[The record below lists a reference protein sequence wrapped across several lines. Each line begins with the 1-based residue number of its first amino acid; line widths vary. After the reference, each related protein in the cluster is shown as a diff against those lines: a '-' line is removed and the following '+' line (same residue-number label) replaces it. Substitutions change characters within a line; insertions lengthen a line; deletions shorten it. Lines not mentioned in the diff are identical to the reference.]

1 MRFACHGGCPK
12 DRFTLTPQGEPGLNY
27 LCAGYKAFFHHV
39 DGPMRRMAALLR
51 QRRAPA
57 EVMLDYVP
65 NGGRLPRGAFPQTPR
80 NASCPCGSGKRFKH
94 CHGA

>member
-1 MRFACHGGCPK
+1 
-12 DRFTLTPQGEPGLNY
+12 
-27 LCAGYKAFFHHV
+27 
-39 DGPMRRMAALLR
+39 MRRMAALLR

-65 NGGRLPRGAFPQTPR
+65 RGGRLPRGAFPQTPR
-80 NASCPCGSGKRFKH
+80 NASCPCGSGRRFKH